1 MNIKVRQ
8 IYFEKEQADKV
19 SENCVPYYNPSN
31 SKSDLFLEYG
41 VILKSYFDGF
51 YKQGD
56 LAGVLSWR
64 FSQKARKSEKDF
76 FDFIRQNPGYD
87 VYFLNPFFEQVV
99 MYDSVWKQGDK
110 TNHPG
115 LMEITDSIFEKV
127 GYDFKTSE
135 VTNSVADTL
144 YCNYWIGTPSFWE
157 KYIEFTKPI
166 HDYIAENDQDHE
178 IMGKLKSIAP
188 YHYPVTYIP
197 FIMERLFSTLL
208 WKDKTIKS
216 LGYQYT
222 PLEVATLI
230 NELRGY
236 EYAYKKID
244 IWYNK
249 FHRSKTIQLL
259 KIIRGFFVKSK
270 KSKQ

>member
-64 FSQKARKSEKDF
+64 FSQKSRKSERIF

-115 LMEITDSIFEKV
+115 LMEITDLIFEKV
-127 GYDFKTSE
+127 GYDFKTSD
-135 VTNSVADTL
+135 VSNSVADTL

-157 KYIEFTKPI
+157 KYIAFTKPI

-208 WKDKTIKS
+208 WKDTSIKA

-270 KSKQ
+270 KSK